1 MEWHCNTQLISK
13 SFILLQLKFGSW
25 VNEHYKVQYRLAST
39 SPDQGNRSNSIVTED
54 ISLREFDSPI
64 GWKVIGARAYLES
77 TQHLPPL
84 LEEPSQNVVFSIVFR
99 REFVFDAFMGATQRS
114 PSTFEQVGH
123 CNVLIVLQNYFH
135 LGIRLKSTWVH
146 I

>member
-1 MEWHCNTQLISK
+1 M
-13 SFILLQLKFGSW
+13 
-25 VNEHYKVQYRLAST
+25 
-39 SPDQGNRSNSIVTED
+39 TED

-114 PSTFEQVGH
+114 PSTIEQVGH
-123 CNVLIVLQNYFH
+123 FDMLIVLQSFFDH
-135 LGIRLKSTWVH
+135 SIWLQSTWVRF
-146 I
+146 

>member
-1 MEWHCNTQLISK
+1 M
-13 SFILLQLKFGSW
+13 
-25 VNEHYKVQYRLAST
+25 
-39 SPDQGNRSNSIVTED
+39 TED

-77 TQHLPPL
+77 TQHFPPL

-114 PSTFEQVGH
+114 PSTIEQVGH
-123 CNVLIVLQNYFH
+123 FKHVICLTKLFSHRYKAKFN
-135 LGIRLKSTWVH
+135 LGIFLVAINKK
-146 I
+146 ILLYN

>member
-1 MEWHCNTQLISK
+1 MKYLCNAQLITK
-13 SFILLQLKFGSW
+13 SFIILQLKFGSW

-77 TQHLPPL
+77 TQHFPPL

-114 PSTFEQVGH
+114 PSTIEQVGH
-123 CNVLIVLQNYFH
+123 FKHVICLTKLFSPRY
-135 LGIRLKSTWVH
+135 KA
-146 I
+146 

>member
-1 MEWHCNTQLISK
+1 M
-13 SFILLQLKFGSW
+13 
-25 VNEHYKVQYRLAST
+25 
-39 SPDQGNRSNSIVTED
+39 TED

-77 TQHLPPL
+77 TQHYPPL

-114 PSTFEQVGH
+114 PNTIEQVGH
-123 CNVLIVLQNYFH
+123 FNMQIVLQSYF
-135 LGIRLKSTWVH
+135 SYV
-146 I
+146 